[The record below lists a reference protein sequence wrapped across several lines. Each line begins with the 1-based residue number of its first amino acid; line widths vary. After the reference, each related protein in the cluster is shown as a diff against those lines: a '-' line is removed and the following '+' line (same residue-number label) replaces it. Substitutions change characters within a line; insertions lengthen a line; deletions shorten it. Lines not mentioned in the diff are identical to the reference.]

1 MPVPPSVI
9 RKAVAI
15 AAEME
20 AIQTGFERTMAEFVA
35 QHDARAMLSETHYTE
50 QTASVAR
57 QAEAEEHQL
66 RALQTLG
73 IPFAAAV
80 GLALTDDSAPELW
93 ETALGKTGA
102 ECQHVSERADFLS
115 RGLPD
120 IEAEPSTLAAY
131 CWDHIQV
138 FFSTCVGLA
147 SWRKLVKQGPNAVDL
162 VIIDEAAHA
171 TATETLIPMLYSRR
185 TVLIGDEMQLPP
197 SAPMDLDCKARC
209 PVTLSTRNEGPKN
222 KEREGIAAAVEMSPC
237 WLERSYFEWLWL
249 NCSQIPR
256 GNMGMFSASEE
267 VRRLLNG
274 DQFTRI
280 VTHSRTFVIN
290 GLTGGLLPISFWKS
304 HADWQLYPSPEN
316 PEKLFKRASGE
327 ATKVNVKIVDRAAT
341 GREELQ
347 RVIESGDVMWRQEYG
362 VPPGTFEV
370 PSEPERIELSWV
382 LAFLLLK
389 ADSTC
394 ELYSAHR
401 SPVNLLDDATSDR
414 DYLRQVCQ
422 SLKPWMLDTESARS
436 HLQKWSDVV
445 SESGEAGLGRTPGE
459 VLVRLFDPDRTLRFE
474 DSRTRGQDKTLTRLC
489 QALLRGR
496 VWDPYT
502 CNLMRIVPG
511 NAATASRTA
520 LIRGVYDL
528 RSAIRPLVFAPGTM
542 PSLNLVAWWDEWQ
555 RQYAQGLPQQSI
567 PPRLTTATLLEC
579 ADSLRDTEFLE
590 KLEWFS
596 AEHNLGHE
604 NG

>member
-1 MPVPPSVI
+1 MAKSNSASWKEIRSLLFDTLDARPVETIPVLRAIPLGFPIVEASYSLQERVPERIGLI
-9 RKAVAI
+9 RRYLL
-15 AAEME
+15 E
-20 AIQTGFERTMAEFVA
+20 AICRFGPCTSAQLDELLGLGEDIITRTL
-35 QHDARAMLSETHYTE
+35 R
-50 QTASVAR
+50 
-57 QAEAEEHQL
+57 EAEDV
-66 RALQTLG
+66 
-73 IPFAAAV
+73 IP
-80 GLALTDDSAPELW
+80 GL
-93 ETALGKTGA
+93 
-102 ECQHVSERADFLS
+102 
-115 RGLPD
+115 
-120 IEAEPSTLAAY
+120 
-131 CWDHIQV
+131 
-138 FFSTCVGLA
+138 
-147 SWRKLVKQGPNAVDL
+147 
-162 VIIDEAAHA
+162 
-171 TATETLIPMLYSRR
+171 
-185 TVLIGDEMQLPP
+185 
-197 SAPMDLDCKARC
+197 
-209 PVTLSTRNEGPKN
+209 TRNMD
-222 KEREGIAAAVEMSPC
+222 VH
-237 WLERSYFEWLWL
+237 
-249 NCSQIPR
+249 
-256 GNMGMFSASEE
+256 SASEG
-267 VRRLLNG
+267 VRRLLDG

-290 GLTGGLLPISFWKS
+290 GLTGRLLPISFWDS
-304 HADWQLYPSPEN
+304 HGDWKLYPSPEN
-316 PEKLFKRASGE
+316 PEGLFMKASGE
-327 ATKVNVKIVDRAAT
+327 PTNVSVKIVDRAVT

-362 VPPGTFEV
+362 VPPGTCEV